1 MLKPV
6 GPGLRVIHHN
16 SNSTS
21 HVQVSVP
28 AGDELT
34 VSDDV
39 AEQLLAVSPQFRD
52 ATPAKPPAKSPVK
65 KAAAK
70 A

>member
-1 MLKPV
+1 MLKPAT
-6 GPGLRVIHHN
+6 PGLRVIHHN

-21 HVQVSVP
+21 HVAVSVP
-28 AGDELT
+28 AGDQLA

-39 AEQLLAVSPQFRD
+39 AEQLLAVSPQFKD
-52 ATPAKPPAKSPVK
+52 ATPAKTPAK

-70 A
+70 KA